1 MNKITNI
8 ILLSTVLIGFIPS
21 QFLHYDFRVSISPF
35 VEDEKKVYWVAYFYA
50 QYINT
55 AQLAYCV
62 MFPKG
67 IDKRLKMFIF
77 TLTIIDLLHLFFLA
91 GKGFGV
97 IKVGVAIGLTLY
109 YDYYLKQN
117 GRN

>member
-1 MNKITNI
+1 MNKTTNI

-21 QFLHYDFRVSISPF
+21 QFLHYDFRASISPF
-35 VEDEKKVYWVAYFYA
+35 VEDEKRVYWVAYFYA

-67 IDKRLKMFIF
+67 IDKRLKMFIL
-77 TLTIIDLLHLFFLA
+77 TLTVIDLLHLFFLA

-97 IKVGVAIGLTLY
+97 IKVGIAIGLTLY
-109 YDYYLKQN
+109 YDYYTKKH
-117 GRN
+117 G